1 MAMIQ
6 CPKCGE
12 WISDQSGQ
20 CIQCGYVLSP
30 QMNDQGKC
38 PKCGAEI
45 QEGMRFC
52 SRCGCPLLAPNY
64 PNGDDQPQ
72 QPVPPQY
79 QQSVPPQY
87 QQVPPPFEQPKRK
100 FKTKYLV
107 IILIAAVVLIAG
119 VVAAV
124 LGVQYVQEQNRL
136 KLEEESRQYAEEV
149 RKQYADNLNR
159 TVNTMLLGASQ
170 SEDAGN
176 LIKQVW
182 YNSIYEEEDETTDP
196 YTKPDGYFLE
206 DFNDALNNLFSDYD
220 FNITLD
226 TIERN
231 QAEVDALMKQMSD
244 PPEEYE
250 EAYEDLKELYDA
262 YLELT
267 NMVINPV
274 GSLKTFSEDFND
286 ADTETAKCLSR
297 MQMYLEE

>member
-1 MAMIQ
+1 
-6 CPKCGE
+6 
-12 WISDQSGQ
+12 
-20 CIQCGYVLSP
+20 
-30 QMNDQGKC
+30 MNDQGKC

-52 SRCGCPLLAPNY
+52 SRCGCPLLAPNH
-64 PNGDDQPQ
+64 PNGDNQPQQPVDPQFQ

-79 QQSVPPQY
+79 Q

-149 RKQYADNLNR
+149 RKQYADNLKR

-206 DFNDALNNLFSDYD
+206 DFNDALANLFSDYD
-220 FNITLD
+220 FNVTLD